1 MKTTI
6 NRTKKILALVL
17 CLSMLFASLTI
28 PALKKAPLGVL
39 FLQQLF
45 HAHEHY
51 IGDAV
56 ENAGDDAHFGI
67 AELCV

>member
-1 MKTTI
+1 M
-6 NRTKKILALVL
+6 ALP
-17 CLSMLFASLTI
+17 FAIRIEAPAVRFCRSPTGECGLESRLTI
-28 PALKKAPLGVL
+28 SLSVRRS
-39 FLQQLF
+39 QQF
-45 HAHEHY
+45 FQAHEHY